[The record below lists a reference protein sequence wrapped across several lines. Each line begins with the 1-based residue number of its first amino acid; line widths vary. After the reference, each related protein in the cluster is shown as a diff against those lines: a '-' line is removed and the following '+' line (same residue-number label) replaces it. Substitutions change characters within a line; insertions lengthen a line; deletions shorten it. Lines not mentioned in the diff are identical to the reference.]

1 MSAAA
6 AFGASQHA
14 VLLGIDG
21 LSIRALHEALDAGNA
36 PNLKTLR
43 EGGIFTDD
51 ARSCQ
56 PTLSLPNWASTLFSA
71 PPEMHGVRGTT
82 YEENIVRPATLEA
95 GNVWPNLFTV
105 ARAKKPA
112 LTTGAFYSWAPLGL
126 LLPRHSMNS
135 TVLRACRNCDECIGV
150 EAQLTDDYLAALR
163 SKRFG
168 LSWLY
173 LDVLDECGHAIGD
186 RSKGYGQL
194 VQMADRWVGKV
205 LSALREANMLET
217 TTILVMSDHGREERG
232 FGHGEF
238 TTGELS
244 TQWLLSGPGVR
255 RGKTLRGPVS
265 IMDSAPT
272 LLHALGVHP
281 PLQMRG
287 RVVREAYE
295 EARIIDAGRGR
306 VEKIT
311 SVGGS
316 LATAAAAAAGSA
328 SSAGAEGGGGRG
340 HAGRASGDALYILRE
355 VNASA
360 DSMRAIVAREMP
372 PPFDGLLRRGVRS
385 LMRGWDGAS
394 LRLGA
399 LLGVLAAALAYAGY
413 SWHAEQSARQARSRR
428 GGGHATLLGQ
438 GDELSSMRLHPAAD
452 RLRAAAG
459 ARGHGL
465 AEEECGLLS

>member
-150 EAQLTDDYLAALR
+150 EAQLTDDYLAALT
-163 SKRFG
+163 K
-168 LSWLY
+168 
-173 LDVLDECGHAIGD
+173 
-186 RSKGYGQL
+186 
-194 VQMADRWVGKV
+194 
-205 LSALREANMLET
+205 NT
-217 TTILVMSDHGREERG
+217 TTAAR
-232 FGHGEF
+232 
-238 TTGELS
+238 
-244 TQWLLSGPGVR
+244 
-255 RGKTLRGPVS
+255 
-265 IMDSAPT
+265 
-272 LLHALGVHP
+272 
-281 PLQMRG
+281 PLQT
-287 RVVREAYE
+287 Y
-295 EARIIDAGRGR
+295 
-306 VEKIT
+306 
-311 SVGGS
+311 
-316 LATAAAAAAGSA
+316 
-328 SSAGAEGGGGRG
+328 
-340 HAGRASGDALYILRE
+340 
-355 VNASA
+355 
-360 DSMRAIVAREMP
+360 
-372 PPFDGLLRRGVRS
+372 
-385 LMRGWDGAS
+385 
-394 LRLGA
+394 
-399 LLGVLAAALAYAGY
+399 
-413 SWHAEQSARQARSRR
+413 
-428 GGGHATLLGQ
+428 
-438 GDELSSMRLHPAAD
+438 
-452 RLRAAAG
+452 
-459 ARGHGL
+459 
-465 AEEECGLLS
+465 